1 VETTKVSRG
10 SVTEPNAET
19 KQTTNP
25 QKPEVEPSK
34 DLIVSLEKSEHR
46 VRRLPNG
53 IITGV
58 RLAGVKGAR
67 AVHLDIVHVLDL
79 RLARLGK
86 TTLSMQAAVL
96 ETMQRETDAVLRD
109 VGLDGMMH
117 ERAYWTAAGK
127 ISMSVLDHEG
137 KYSLVY
143 ETRTA
148 YVVHDGPRPSSDFAW
163 LTEPSRVVPASEFQ
177 LSRRS
182 DMRAMSNELSR
193 QIDSEKWSLLE
204 RSMSGWYVILAVG
217 ASLSGLVGV
226 SLSLA
231 SGNSIIVPALAACI
245 GLAFVLLAVHRTRK
259 VVTAFR
265 ESVNSETSRLRE
277 LGDASRIR
285 NSLHESDSHL
295 KLVCDLNFVISP
307 LAVETAKAVANKDLE
322 AAIRTASGVVDEC
335 VRASPGRAE
344 VADTK
349 LGGDEGLAKF
359 LGLFE
364 SLGSLTEERAASLAL
379 AYVGLSSPGP
389 SGLKEET
396 LMGHLTALNF
406 ALYEVGLLRPD
417 AKDQIDDLLNMR
429 ALEVAVQSTAVE
441 PDEMDG
447 VSEPDVEKWTR
458 ETAEDQLDAPIPG
471 QQASS
476 SVSDETA
483 PGGERHDGES

>member
-1 VETTKVSRG
+1 METTRISHG
-10 SVTEPNAET
+10 TVTEPNAET
-19 KQTTNP
+19 KQTTDP

-34 DLIVSLEKSEHR
+34 DLIVALEKSEHR

-53 IITGV
+53 IIMGV

-79 RLARLGK
+79 RQARLGK

-96 ETMQRETDAVLRD
+96 ETLQRETDAVLHD

-127 ISMSVLDHEG
+127 ISMRVLDHTG
-137 KYSLVY
+137 NYSVVY

-163 LTEPSRVVPASEFQ
+163 LTEPSRVVPVSEFQ

-182 DMRAMSNELSR
+182 DMRAISNELGR
-193 QIDSEKWSLLE
+193 RIDSEKWSLLE

-217 ASLSGLVGV
+217 ASLSGLIGV

-231 SGNSIIVPALAACI
+231 SGDSIIVPALVACI
-245 GLAFVLLAVHRTRK
+245 GLAFALLALHRTRR

-265 ESVNSETSRLRE
+265 ESVTSETSRLCE

-285 NSLHESDSHL
+285 NSLHENESRL

-322 AAIRTASGVVDEC
+322 AAVRTTSGVVDEC
-335 VRASPGRAE
+335 VRASPGPAG
-344 VADTK
+344 VADTR

-359 LGLFE
+359 LGLFQ
-364 SLGSLTEERAASLAL
+364 SLGSLTDERAASLAL

-389 SGLKEET
+389 SGLKEEA
-396 LMGHLTALNF
+396 LMRHLTALNF

-429 ALEVAVQSTAVE
+429 ALEAAVQSTAVE

-447 VSEPDVEKWTR
+447 VSEPGVEELARDMDK
-458 ETAEDQLDAPIPG
+458 ALLDAPIQS
-471 QQASS
+471 QQTLS
-476 SVSDETA
+476 SVSDEAA
-483 PGGERHDGES
+483 PGGKEHDGES